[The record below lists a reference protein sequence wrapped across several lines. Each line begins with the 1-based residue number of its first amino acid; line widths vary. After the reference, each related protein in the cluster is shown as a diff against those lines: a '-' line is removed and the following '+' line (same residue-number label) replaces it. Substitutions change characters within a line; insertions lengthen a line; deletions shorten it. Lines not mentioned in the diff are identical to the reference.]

1 MTRSNQATGTMGLT
15 AEADEQADR
24 LGRAGTPSQGQVD
37 LVSARRSESDAL
49 ADVHV
54 RERNYRRLLALCDM
68 IAAGAAI
75 LVGLGLIGGDGVR
88 PDFVVLIGLVVV
100 AAKLGGLYD
109 RDELVVAKS
118 TLDELPRLFNLATLV
133 ALVLWLGRHFII
145 NGAPTTQDLL
155 VLWALLFVSLA
166 GGRMLARRVA
176 ARASPVERCMLLG
189 QIGIYRRLSARIADE
204 RHLELVGWAPLDDV
218 VSGRSPL
225 KDLVFQSGIQR
236 IIIAPGEDLDGDE
249 VIDVIRAAKATG
261 LRVSLLPGIL
271 ATVGSSVVFDDLGG
285 IVLLGVPRFGLSQS
299 SAVVKRTLDLVGASL
314 LLLVTAPL
322 MLIAVVAIKRGTPG
336 PAFFRQTRVGRGGKP
351 FSMIKLRTMVQGADA
366 MKPGLLRRNEAVGLF
381 KIDDDPRITPQGRWL
396 RRSHLDELP
405 QFVNVVRNEM
415 SLVGPRPLVLDEDRR
430 VTGTDR
436 RRLHLTPGIT
446 GQWQILGAARVP
458 LAEMV
463 KLDYLYVASW
473 SLWGDVKILART
485 IPAMVGRRGQ

>member
-1 MTRSNQATGTMGLT
+1 MGVTADIDEDAAQRSRTATTRGTG
-15 AEADEQADR
+15 R
-24 LGRAGTPSQGQVD
+24 LAPLGSRH
-37 LVSARRSESDAL
+37 SESDAL
-49 ADVHV
+49 GDVRV
-54 RERNYRRLLALCDM
+54 RERNYRRILALSDVLATC
-68 IAAGAAI
+68 AAI
-75 LVGLGLIGGDGVR
+75 LLGLGLIGGDAVR
-88 PDFVVLIGLVVV
+88 PDFILLVGLVVA
-100 AAKLGGLYD
+100 AAKLEGLYD
-109 RDELVVAKS
+109 RDELVIAKS

-133 ALVLWLGRHFII
+133 ALVVWLSRHFVIA
-145 NGAPTTQDLL
+145 GAPTTTDLL
-155 VLWALLFVSLA
+155 LLWAMLLGGLA
-166 GGRMLARRVA
+166 GGRMLARRIA

-189 QIGIYRRLSARIADE
+189 EIGIYRRLSARLADE

-218 VSGRSPL
+218 ASGRSPL
-225 KDLVFQSGIQR
+225 RDLVFQSSIQR
-236 IIIAPGEDLDGDE
+236 IVIAPGENLDGDE

-299 SAVVKRTLDLVGASL
+299 SAIVKRTLDLVGASI
-314 LLLVTAPL
+314 LLVAAAPL
-322 MLIAVVAIKRGTPG
+322 MLWAIVAIKRGTPG
-336 PAFFRQTRVGRGGKP
+336 PVFFRQTRVGRGGKP
-351 FSMIKLRTMVQGADA
+351 FSMLKLRTMVDGADA
-366 MKPGLLRRNEAVGLF
+366 MKPALVSRNEAVGLF

-396 RRSHLDELP
+396 RRTHLDELP
-405 QFVNVVRNEM
+405 QLVNVIRNEM
-415 SLVGPRPLVLDEDRR
+415 SLVGPRPLVVDEDRR

-463 KLDYLYVASW
+463 KLDYLYVANW

-485 IPAMVGRRGQ
+485 IPAMIGRRGQ

>member
-1 MTRSNQATGTMGLT
+1 MGLT
-15 AEADEQADR
+15 ADIDEDAAR
-24 LGRAGTPSQGQVD
+24 PGRAAT
-37 LVSARRSESDAL
+37 RSTGRLDPLRSGHNESDAL
-49 ADVHV
+49 SDVRI
-54 RERNYRRLLALCDM
+54 RERNYRRILALSDVVATC
-68 IAAGAAI
+68 AAI
-75 LVGLGLIGGDGVR
+75 LLSLGLIGRDGVR
-88 PDFVVLIGLVVV
+88 PDFVLLIGLVLG
-100 AAKLGGLYD
+100 AAKLEGLYD
-109 RDELVVAKS
+109 RDELVIAKS

-133 ALVLWLGRHFII
+133 ALVLWLSRHFVVT
-145 NGAPTTQDLL
+145 GAPTTQDLL
-155 VLWALLFVSLA
+155 LLWAMLLGGLA
-166 GGRMLARRVA
+166 GGRMLARRLA
-176 ARASPVERCMLLG
+176 ALASPVERCMLLG
-189 QIGIYRRLSARIADE
+189 EIGIYRRLSARLADE
-204 RHLELVGWAPLDDV
+204 RHLDLVGWAPLDDV
-218 VSGRSPL
+218 VTGRSPL

-236 IIIAPGEDLDGDE
+236 IVIAPGGHLDGDE

-299 SAVVKRTLDLVGASL
+299 SAIVKRTLDLIGASL
-314 LLLVTAPL
+314 LLLATAPL
-322 MLIAVVAIKRGTPG
+322 MLVAIVAIKRGAPG
-336 PAFFRQTRVGRGGKP
+336 PALFRQTRVGRGGKP
-351 FSMIKLRTMVQGADA
+351 FSMLKLRTMVDGADA
-366 MKPGLLRRNEAVGLF
+366 MKPALLRQNEAVGLF

-396 RRSHLDELP
+396 RRTHLDEIP
-405 QFVNVVRNEM
+405 QLVNVIRNEM

-463 KLDYLYVASW
+463 KLDYLYVANW
-473 SLWGDVKILART
+473 SLWGDIKILART